1 MKSFKLIAGLLAG
14 AALLTTGCKEEF
26 NGGEDASLAT
36 PTDLSFITLTSKD
49 AGDTLAFRWNAQEY
63 IAKGY
68 ALFSVENCVLPS

>member
-49 AGDTLAFRWNAQEY
+49 AGDTLAFR
-63 IAKGY
+63 
-68 ALFSVENCVLPS
+68 